1 MNNAVTAPALNPPW
15 TCAVV
20 APTEH
25 VWVLGSAG
33 PKLIMARST
42 STLHYDAGYMSEL
55 RFSFSTSLDGEEASI
70 YVQTN
75 RCPNEQ
81 VSKRTHSAVR
91 GAKGCIRHWSVYPS
105 NNGDSW

>member
-25 VWVLGSAG
+25 AWVLGSAG

-70 YVQTN
+70 YVHNKEEWVLRWTPPSTSDVDVRQT
-75 RCPNEQ
+75 
-81 VSKRTHSAVR
+81 
-91 GAKGCIRHWSVYPS
+91 W
-105 NNGDSW
+105 